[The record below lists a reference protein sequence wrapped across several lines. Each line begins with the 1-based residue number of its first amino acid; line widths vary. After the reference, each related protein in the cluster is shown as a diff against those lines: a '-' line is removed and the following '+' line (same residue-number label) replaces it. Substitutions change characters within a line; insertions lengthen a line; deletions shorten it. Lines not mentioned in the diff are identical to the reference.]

1 MFRFFLVESVLKHIC
16 ILKFF
21 EKVRKYGKKWSFK
34 KSYIIAKVDAKHTLL
49 CIRVFFIFY
58 FSATNIQK
66 LIIQNWKFNIIIDIQ
81 ISLRIM
87 GLRVILHLRI
97 MVIGQHIIWFPL

>member
-1 MFRFFLVESVLKHIC
+1 MPNTLYYVYVFFL
-16 ILKFF
+16 FF
-21 EKVRKYGKKWSFK
+21 
-34 KSYIIAKVDAKHTLL
+34 
-49 CIRVFFIFY
+49 